1 MSLYCLPAAA
11 AAAALLQAFLDTNN
25 ILTLLRAIA
34 AKKLSSAEAQ
44 LSSAQRRH
52 PTPGQAWNAC
62 APHLVQA
69 AEAHCRIMVYA
80 YLCEGLASAAVDDRT
95 RGVLFSLAHF
105 YGLRLAAADGSGV
118 LSSDSAA
125 AAMSDAVR
133 LKTGREGERSR
144 EVERGRER
152 SREVE
157 RGRERERI
165 TEAQIHSNTQT
176 HRHTLTHTQTHRHTH
191 RHTKRQTDRHTHRH
205 TQTHTNTQTHT
216 DTDTHAHTHTHAHTD
231 THTHTHT
238 HRPSSLF
245 PVTAD

>member
-152 SREVE
+152 
-157 RGRERERI
+157 ERI